1 MRRGAGARAGAVVSA
16 GRLEPPR
23 AAGMRAVGTVGPDGV
38 LVAVGID
45 PQPPRGRAVVEAT
58 IADLGPEYVVVVL
71 GSTVRIS
78 SGARVWGPDGER
90 LGPDAIQPGVRVR
103 LAGEYSDANG
113 FVADDIRLRRRREF
127 EIEKVVGPVGGNMV
141 GHLVGPVGG
150 PMASHDPAGLRLE
163 IAGFRVVTSER
174 TVYGDAESGE
184 DPE

>member
-1 MRRGAGARAGAVVSA
+1 
-16 GRLEPPR
+16 
-23 AAGMRAVGTVGPDGV
+23 
-38 LVAVGID
+38 
-45 PQPPRGRAVVEAT
+45 
-58 IADLGPEYVVVVL
+58 
-71 GSTVRIS
+71 IS
-78 SGARVWGPDGER
+78 SGARVWGPEGER
-90 LGPDAIQPGVRVR
+90 LGPEAIQPGVRVR

>member
-1 MRRGAGARAGAVVSA
+1 
-16 GRLEPPR
+16 
-23 AAGMRAVGTVGPDGV
+23 
-38 LVAVGID
+38 
-45 PQPPRGRAVVEAT
+45 
-58 IADLGPEYVVVVL
+58 VVVL

-78 SGARVWGPDGER
+78 PGARVWGPEGER

-127 EIEKVVGPVGGNMV
+127 EIEKVVGPVGGNV
-141 GHLVGPVGG
+141 VGPVGG

-163 IAGFRVVTSER
+163 IAGFRVVTSEH
-174 TVYGDAESGE
+174 TVYGEAESGE

>member
-1 MRRGAGARAGAVVSA
+1 MRRGAGSRAGAVVSA

-23 AAGMRAVGTVGPDGV
+23 AARMRAVGTVSPDGL

-45 PQPPRGRAVVEAT
+45 PQAPRGRAVVEAT
-58 IADLGPEYVVVVL
+58 IANLGPDCVVVVL

-78 SGARVWGPDGER
+78 PGARVWGPEGER
-90 LGPDAIQPGVRVR
+90 LNPDAIQPGVRVR

-113 FVADDIRLRRRREF
+113 FVADDIRLRRRRQF
-127 EIEKVVGPVGGNMV
+127 EIEKVVGPVGANV
-141 GHLVGPVGG
+141 VGPVGG
-150 PMASHDPAGLRLE
+150 SMASHDPARLRLE
-163 IAGFRVVTSER
+163 IAGFRVMTSEH

>member
-1 MRRGAGARAGAVVSA
+1 MRRGAGSRAGAVVSA

-23 AAGMRAVGTVGPDGV
+23 AARMRAVGTVGPDGV

-58 IADLGPEYVVVVL
+58 IADLGPEYVV
-71 GSTVRIS
+71 
-78 SGARVWGPDGER
+78 
-90 LGPDAIQPGVRVR
+90 
-103 LAGEYSDANG
+103 
-113 FVADDIRLRRRREF
+113 
-127 EIEKVVGPVGGNMV
+127 
-141 GHLVGPVGG
+141 
-150 PMASHDPAGLRLE
+150 AGLRLE